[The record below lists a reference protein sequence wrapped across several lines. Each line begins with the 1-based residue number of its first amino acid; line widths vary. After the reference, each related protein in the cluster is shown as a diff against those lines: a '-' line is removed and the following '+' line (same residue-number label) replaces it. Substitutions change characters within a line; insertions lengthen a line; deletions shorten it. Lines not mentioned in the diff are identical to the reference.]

1 MPYSVR
7 LIPSLSTGNSMN
19 EHTMSYVTEEMDE
32 MPSSPSNFVRHAEA
46 VLCSP
51 AGLPEG
57 NGGFSG
63 IRFHRGAKRTPQSS
77 AAFLSVMK
85 LFVMLVVTALGLMG
99 SVQPAQCQ
107 MDEDLREAVDSHN
120 AGRPKEAVEI
130 YSEVLEKTPRSVE
143 ALNWRGM
150 AYDDMG
156 KLDEALADLNKAI
169 QLNPSYADAYNNRGE
184 VHRKKKMY
192 RQALSDYNKAATL
205 DKKFAEPH
213 FNLALIYEQ
222 EKNNQKAVA
231 ELSQYLKL
239 MPNAED
245 KKEVEAKIRELGA
258 SSRVEKPGRAG
269 EAGKPPVR
277 MAAKP
282 GDQPGAKPGD
292 QPAAKPGDRPGPKP
306 GEQPGVKPGSP
317 RLGAKEWT
325 APPKKPEPGIGIP
338 GMDQV
343 PIPPGAMA
351 FIGALGIVALIVP
364 IVVYIFGAVMLF
376 LIAGKTSTS
385 PAWLAFIPIANVF
398 LMVLIAGKPIWW
410 LALLLLP
417 VLSPLFG
424 MLASVDPTGGII
436 PPALSGITALVS
448 IVAWLFICLGIA
460 QARGKSVIW
469 GVLLF
474 IPCTNPIGLGYLGL
488 SR

>member
-1 MPYSVR
+1 MK
-7 LIPSLSTGNSMN
+7 
-19 EHTMSYVTEEMDE
+19 EHTMSYVTQEMDE
-32 MPSSPSNFVRHAEA
+32 ISSSPSDFVRHAEA
-46 VLCSP
+46 ALCSP
-51 AGLPEG
+51 AALHDG
-57 NGGFSG
+57 NGGLSG

-77 AAFLSVMK
+77 AAFLSVMT
-85 LFVMLVVTALGLMG
+85 LFTVLAVTVFGLIG
-99 SVQPAQCQ
+99 SVQPARCQ

-130 YSEVLEKTPRSVE
+130 YSEVLENNPRSVE

-245 KKEVEAKIRELGA
+245 KKEIEAKIRELGA
-258 SSRVEKPGRAG
+258 SSRVEKPGRAA

-277 MAAKP
+277 MAAKT
-282 GDQPGAKPGD
+282 GD
-292 QPAAKPGDRPGPKP
+292 QPAAKPGERPGPKP
-306 GEQPGVKPGSP
+306 GERPAVKPGDRPAAKPGERPGAKPGSP
-317 RLGAKEWT
+317 RPGAKEGT

-338 GMDQV
+338 GMDQI
-343 PIPPGAMA
+343 PIPPEAMA
-351 FIGALGIVALIVP
+351 FIGALGIVALVVP
-364 IVVYIFGAVMLF
+364 IVLYIFGAVMLF

-436 PPALSGITALVS
+436 PLALSGITVLVS
-448 IVAWLFICLGIA
+448 MAAWLFICLGIA